1 MAMHRIIIDT
11 DPGIDDAAA
20 ILLAMISPEIEILGM
35 TTVAGNVPLALTTTN
50 ALKLCELGGRTD
62 IKVYAGADRP
72 LVRDAATAEH
82 VHGTTGMDGAILPV
96 PTKRA
101 ETQHGIDWLVE
112 TLLAAEPESI
122 TLIVLGPQTNIA
134 LALRRAPQIRE
145 ALREVVIM
153 GGASEQEGG
162 NITPF
167 AEFNIYVDPEAAAEV
182 FDAKLPVTLVSLDV
196 ARKVVG
202 TVERLDRLRHNGN
215 AASVALA
222 DMLGFYTGR
231 GNGNE
236 PMYDPLTIAWLLQ
249 PDFFTSRMAHIAV
262 DTGNIETAGQTR
274 MTFDAAG
281 STNRVLLDCD
291 AAGFFELLT
300 TRVARI
306 RGKRDV

>member
-1 MAMHRIIIDT
+1 MLGDNPGLRHRVIIDT

-20 ILLAMISPEIEILGM
+20 ILLAMASPEIEILGM

-72 LVRDAATAEH
+72 LRRESATAEH
-82 VHGTTGMDGAILPV
+82 VHGTTGMDGAILPE
-96 PTKRA
+96 PRKRA
-101 ETQHGIDWLVE
+101 ETKNGIDWLVE
-112 TLLAAEPESI
+112 TLLAAEPKSI
-122 TLIVLGPQTNIA
+122 TLVVLGPQTNVA
-134 LALRRAPQIRE
+134 LALRRAPQIRK

-153 GGASEQEGG
+153 GGASEREGG
-162 NITPF
+162 NVTPY

-182 FDAKLPVTLVSLDV
+182 FEAKLPITLVTLDV
-196 ARKVVG
+196 ARKVIG
-202 TVERLDRLRHNGN
+202 RVERLDRLRHNGN

-231 GNGNE
+231 GKGNE

-249 PDFFTSRMAHIAV
+249 PDLFTSRMAQISV
-262 DTGNIETAGQTR
+262 DTGNVETAGQTR
-274 MTFDAAG
+274 MTFDIAG

-291 AAGFFELLT
+291 AGAFFDLLT
-300 TRVARI
+300 ARVARI
-306 RGKRDV
+306 

>member
-1 MAMHRIIIDT
+1 MATHRVIIDT

-35 TTVAGNVPLALTTTN
+35 TTVAGNVPLALTTIN

-82 VHGTTGMDGAILPV
+82 VHGTTGMDGAILPA

-112 TLLAAEPESI
+112 TLLAAGPKSI

-182 FDAKLPVTLVSLDV
+182 FEAKLPVTLVSLDV

-215 AASVALA
+215 EASIALA

-231 GNGNE
+231 GKGNE
-236 PMYDPLTIAWLLQ
+236 PMYDPLTIGWLLQ
-249 PDFFTSRMAHIAV
+249 PDLFASRMAHIAV
-262 DTGNIETAGQTR
+262 DTGKVETAGQTR
-274 MTFDAAG
+274 MTFDTAG

-291 AAGFFELLT
+291 SAGFFELLT

-306 RGKRDV
+306 KGKRDV

>member
-1 MAMHRIIIDT
+1 MATHRIIFDT

-20 ILLAMISPEIEILGM
+20 ILLAMSSPEIEILGM
-35 TTVAGNVPLALTTTN
+35 STVAGNVPLALTTTN
-50 ALKLCELGGRTD
+50 ALKLCELGNRTD
-62 IKVYAGADRP
+62 IKVYPGADRP
-72 LVRDAATAEH
+72 LKREAATAEH
-82 VHGTTGMDGAILPV
+82 VHGMTGMDGAVLPE
-96 PTKRA
+96 PKKRA
-101 ETQHGIDWLVE
+101 ETQHGIDWLVA
-112 TLLAAEPESI
+112 TLLAAEPKSI

-134 LALRRAPQIRE
+134 LALRRAPRIRE

-162 NITPF
+162 NITPY

-231 GNGNE
+231 GKGNE

-249 PDFFTSRMAHIAV
+249 PDLFTSRMAQIEV
-262 DTGNIETAGQTR
+262 DIGDKETAGQTR
-274 MTFDAAG
+274 MTFDVPGA
-281 STNRVLLDCD
+281 TNRVLVDCK
-291 AAGFFELLT
+291 ASGFFDLLT

-306 RGKRDV
+306 